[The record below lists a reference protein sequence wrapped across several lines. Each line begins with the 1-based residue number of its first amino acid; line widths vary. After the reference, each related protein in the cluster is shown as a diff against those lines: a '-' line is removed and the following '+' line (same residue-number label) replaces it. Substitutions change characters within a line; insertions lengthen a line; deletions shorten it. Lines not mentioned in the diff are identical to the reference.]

1 RRPPE
6 VVRQPRRLS
15 PSLRVRQTACNVAPA
30 ATLQVEPIT
39 AHRHGGTV
47 RTRSCLVSL
56 ALALSFGAASATA
69 QQRQITGRVTSAT
82 TGDAVVGASVAV
94 VGTTIVAATG
104 NDGRFTVA
112 APEGDVTLVVRRIGF
127 KRKSVPVPAAQS
139 SVEVVLELD
148 VFNLEAVV
156 VTGLATGVE
165 QRNVANAVSTVG
177 AAQLTRAPTPTIESA
192 LQGKIPGALVQMN
205 SGAPGGGGRI
215 TLRGVS

>member
-6 VVRQPRRLS
+6 VVRQPRRRS

-30 ATLQVEPIT
+30 ATLQADPIT

-94 VGTTIVAATG
+94 VGTAIVAATG
-104 NDGRFTVA
+104 NDGRVA
-112 APEGDVTLVVRRIGF
+112 GSPPEGDVTLVVRRIGF
-127 KRKSVPVPAAQS
+127 KRKSVPVPGTQNSADGTP
-139 SVEVVLELD
+139 EPD
-148 VFNLEAVV
+148 VFNLEA
-156 VTGLATGVE
+156 
-165 QRNVANAVSTVG
+165 
-177 AAQLTRAPTPTIESA
+177 I
-192 LQGKIPGALVQMN
+192 
-205 SGAPGGGGRI
+205 
-215 TLRGVS
+215 